1 MACYGLV
8 NVAEINR
15 VLLCRFG
22 ATSNRGIIRDIESG
36 DYRCDETD
44 RARLG
49 LTASTAILISGAFA
63 VSPNGKLKSIGAPLD
78 DFDLFYTGGRIY
90 F

>member
-1 MACYGLV
+1 VACYGLV
-8 NVAEINR
+8 NAAEINR

-22 ATSNRGIIRDIESG
+22 GTSNWG
-36 DYRCDETD
+36 DYRCDDETD

-63 VSPNGKLKSIGAPLD
+63 ASPNGKLKSICAPLD
-78 DFDLFYTGGRIY
+78 DLDLFYTGGRIY

>member
-1 MACYGLV
+1 VACYGLV
-8 NVAEINR
+8 NAAEINR

-22 ATSNRGIIRDIESG
+22 GTSNRGIIVVTTRLTV
-36 DYRCDETD
+36 R
-44 RARLG
+44 RLG

-63 VSPNGKLKSIGAPLD
+63 ASPNGKLKSICAPLD
-78 DFDLFYTGGRIY
+78 DLDLFYTGGRIY